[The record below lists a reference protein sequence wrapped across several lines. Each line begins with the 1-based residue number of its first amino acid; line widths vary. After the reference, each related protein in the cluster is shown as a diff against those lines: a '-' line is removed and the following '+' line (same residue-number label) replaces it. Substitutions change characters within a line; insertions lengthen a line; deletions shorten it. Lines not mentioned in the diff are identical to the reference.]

1 MSTEVIEIDGGPLTT
16 SKIKV
21 IRYCCAADVVDKEL
35 ATDRRSIRMT
45 VDRVRHW
52 SDRHSDPQSIDLTY
66 NQAILLAESIT
77 QSLK

>member
-21 IRYCCAADVVDKEL
+21 IRYCCAAAVVDKKL
-35 ATDRRSIRMT
+35 ATDRRSVSLT
-45 VDRVRHW
+45 VDRGGRF
-52 SDRHSDPQSIDLTY
+52 SDPQSIDLTY